1 MSRPSSP
8 PGSPSV
14 RIPLAMDSRE
24 VGRVVGERAGATLIA
39 IAGIHGNEQA
49 GIHGARRVLARL
61 SRGDVR
67 LRGELVVL
75 AGNVGAMRE
84 GRRYLVRDL
93 NRVWT
98 EERVAELEARAALV
112 ASGLAEDDVLDAEDR
127 EQLEILAAVRE
138 VIARAKGPV
147 HLVDLHTTSAHGVP
161 FALFGDTL
169 AQRAF
174 VRGLPLPIIMGLEEQ
189 LDGVLSSYWTRR
201 GCITFG
207 VEGGQHHDEGS
218 IDNLEAVLLLAA
230 QAAGIFAHGA
240 VEETRAAHA
249 LLDGRRGSLPRVME
263 VVRRHAIAPDDAFA
277 MEPGFRNLHHARAE
291 QLLARDR
298 NGEIRATHDGF
309 VMLPLY
315 QPQGDDGFFWGRAV
329 STARLRASE
338 KLRHLRLD
346 RFLDLLPG
354 VARDKAYPSRFIVDR
369 SIARLYPLG
378 VFHMLG
384 YRRIRSDARQLTVE
398 RQPE

>member
-1 MSRPSSP
+1 MSGPK
-8 PGSPSV
+8 SV
-14 RIPLAMDSRE
+14 RVPLAMDERE
-24 VGRVVGERAGATLIA
+24 VGRVVGEHAGATLIA

-61 SRGDVR
+61 SRGDVK
-67 LRGELVVL
+67 LRGELVVF

-98 EERVAELEARAALV
+98 DEKVRDLEVRAARV
-112 ASGLAEDDVLDAEDR
+112 SSGAAEDVGLDAEDR
-127 EQLEILAAVRE
+127 EQLEILAAVRA

-174 VRGLPLPIIMGLEEQ
+174 VSALPLPIIMGLEEQ
-189 LDGVLSSYWTRR
+189 VDGVLSSYWTRN

-230 QAAGIFAHGA
+230 QAAGLFAHGA
-240 VEETRAAHA
+240 VAETRAAHA
-249 LLDGRRGSLPRVME
+249 LLDSRRGSLPRVME
-263 VVRRHAIAPDDAFA
+263 VVRRHAIAPDDAFT
-277 MEPGFRNLHHARAE
+277 MEPGFRNLDHARAE

-298 NGEIRATHDGF
+298 NGEIRAPHDGL

-329 STARLRASE
+329 SAARLRASE
-338 KLRHLRLD
+338 ALRHLRLD

-354 VARDKAYPSRFIVDR
+354 VARDKADPSRFIVDR
-369 SIARLYPLG
+369 SIGRLYPVG

-384 YRRIRSDARQLTVE
+384 YRRIRSEPDRLTVE